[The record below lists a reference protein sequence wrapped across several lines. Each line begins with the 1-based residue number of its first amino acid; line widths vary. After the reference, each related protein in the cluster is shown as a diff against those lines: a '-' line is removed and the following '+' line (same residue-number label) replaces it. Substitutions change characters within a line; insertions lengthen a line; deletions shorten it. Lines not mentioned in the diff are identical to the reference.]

1 MSGAGFVFGGES
13 KASLAAIQRV
23 STSGSGDMK
32 PRVAA
37 EHHAALLA
45 WRGAAQSAQAM
56 LLEGMKA
63 LGDRPG
69 SERSARLTLVAL
81 RRLEVQIASGLAAT
95 VPGKAQASPAAGS
108 GPPLE

>member
-1 MSGAGFVFGGES
+1 
-13 KASLAAIQRV
+13 
-23 STSGSGDMK
+23 MK

-95 VPGKAQASPAAGS
+95 MPGEAQASPAAGS